1 MRIRVIPR
9 AEQPV
14 MPWANGGGST
24 RQVAI
29 DPPDGS
35 LQRGF
40 RWRVS
45 CAQVAS
51 DGPFSRLPGVDR
63 SLWLVRGR
71 GMRLRFAAREVVLME
86 PMERV
91 DFCGEDEVAA
101 QLLGGPCE
109 DCNVM
114 TRRGEVACDARVHT
128 LAAGQELRL
137 ASAPQILV
145 LVVQGRLA
153 CHGSSVAALS
163 TGDAIHADGGGELR
177 VVAEQATTALV
188 VRVSALRASQ

>member
-1 MRIRVIPR
+1 
-9 AEQPV
+9 

-51 DGPFSRLPGVDR
+51 DGPFSRLLGVDR
-63 SLWLVRGR
+63 SLWLVRGS
-71 GMRLRFAAREVVLME
+71 GMRLRFADREVVLAG
-86 PMERV
+86 PMQRV
-91 DFCGEDEVAA
+91 DFAGEDDVRAE
-101 QLLGGPCE
+101 LLGGPCE

-114 TRRGEVACDARVHT
+114 TARGVATADAFVAVLAQGQSLVVDPSAVRLALVLRGEVTTIDGS
-128 LAAGQELRL
+128 AA
-137 ASAPQILV
+137 AFA
-145 LVVQGRLA
+145 
-153 CHGSSVAALS
+153 
-163 TGDAIHADGGGELR
+163 GDALQLDGDGPFE
-177 VVAEQATTALV
+177 V
-188 VRVSALRASQ
+188 RASVDSAVLAVRFELA

>member
-1 MRIRVIPR
+1 MAAPRIRVIPF

-63 SLWLVRGR
+63 SLWLVRGN
-71 GMRLRFAAREVVLME
+71 GMRIQIADREIVLE
-86 PMERV
+86 RASQRV
-91 DFCGEDEVAA
+91 DFRGEDDARA
-101 QLLGGPCE
+101 SLLDGPCE

-114 TRRGEVACDARVHT
+114 STRGAVVADSRVLSSPGGETLVTHCD
-128 LAAGQELRL
+128 GQALLLVLSGSLRL
-137 ASAPQILV
+137 VDQAIV
-145 LVVQGRLA
+145 LCR
-153 CHGSSVAALS
+153 
-163 TGDAIHADGGGELR
+163 GDAAQWEGSGRIEF
-177 VVAEQATTALV
+177 VVPEPACVL
-188 VRVSALRASQ
+188 SASFR

>member
-1 MRIRVIPR
+1 MASPSRLRVIPL
-9 AEQPV
+9 AEQPL

-45 CAQVAS
+45 CAQVGV

-63 SLWLVRGR
+63 SLWLVRGS
-71 GMRLRFAAREVVLME
+71 GMRLRFADREVVLRE
-86 PMERV
+86 PMQRV
-91 DFCGEDEVAA
+91 DFVGEDDVRAE
-101 QLLGGPCE
+101 LLGGPCE

-114 TRRGEVACDARVHT
+114 TARGVATADAFVAVLAQGQSFVLESSAVRLALVLRGEVTTINGSAAALAGDA
-128 LAAGQELRL
+128 LRL
-137 ASAPQILV
+137 D
-145 LVVQGRLA
+145 
-153 CHGSSVAALS
+153 
-163 TGDAIHADGGGELR
+163 GDGPFE
-177 VVAEQATTALV
+177 V
-188 VRVSALRASQ
+188 RASVDSAVLAVRFESV

>member
-1 MRIRVIPR
+1 MAAPRIRVIPF

-63 SLWLVRGR
+63 SLWLVRGG
-71 GMRLRFAAREVVLME
+71 GMRLRFADREVVLAE
-86 PMERV
+86 PMQRV
-91 DFCGEDEVAA
+91 DFSGEDEVAA
-101 QLLGGPCE
+101 QLLGGPSE

-114 TRRGEVACDARVHT
+114 VTRGVVRAEARIERIVANEAFVLDSAQACMALVLEGGIATCDGRHVADAGDALRVDGPGRVDAR
-128 LAAGQELRL
+128 AGKG
-137 ASAPQILV
+137 SVV
-145 LVVQGRLA
+145 LVARF
-153 CHGSSVAALS
+153 
-163 TGDAIHADGGGELR
+163 
-177 VVAEQATTALV
+177 AEF
-188 VRVSALRASQ
+188 R

>member
-1 MRIRVIPR
+1 
-9 AEQPV
+9 

-45 CAQVAS
+45 CAQVGV

-63 SLWLVRGR
+63 SLWLVRGS
-71 GMRLRFAAREVVLME
+71 GMRLCFADREVVLAA
-86 PMERV
+86 PLERV
-91 DFCGEDEVAA
+91 DFQGEAEVRAE
-101 QLLGGPCE
+101 LLGGPCE

-114 TRRGEVACDARVHT
+114 TARGVATADAFVAVLAQGQSLVVDPSAVRLALVLRGEVTTIDGS
-128 LAAGQELRL
+128 AA
-137 ASAPQILV
+137 AFA
-145 LVVQGRLA
+145 
-153 CHGSSVAALS
+153 
-163 TGDAIHADGGGELR
+163 GDALQLDGDGPFE
-177 VVAEQATTALV
+177 
-188 VRVSALRASQ
+188 VRASVDSALLAVRFESV

>member
-1 MRIRVIPR
+1 MRIRLIPL

-51 DGPFSRLPGVDR
+51 NGPFSRLPGVDR
-63 SLWLVRGR
+63 SLWLVRGD
-71 GMRLRFAAREVVLME
+71 GMRLEIAGRETVLAHVGQ
-86 PMERV
+86 RV
-91 DFCGEDEVAA
+91 DFRGEEQVLAT
-101 QLLGGPCE
+101 LMGGPCE

-114 TRRGEVACDARVHT
+114 TMRDEVVVDASCRT
-128 LAAGQELRL
+128 LAADELLRFECE
-137 ASAPQILV
+137 PQAVVLV
-145 LVVQGRLA
+145 LDG
-153 CHGSSVAALS
+153 ALRILDRPIS
-163 TGDAIHADGGGELR
+163 LGVGDAATWDGPGR
-177 VVAEQATTALV
+177 VECASPTPTTVLLA
-188 VRVSALRASQ
+188 RFR

>member
-114 TRRGEVACDARVHT
+114 ATRGVVRAEARIERIAANDSFTLQSAQACLALVLAGGLAMRDGLHAAVAGDALRIDGLGRVDARAV
-128 LAAGQELRL
+128 EE
-137 ASAPQILV
+137 SVV
-145 LVVQGRLA
+145 LVARFSD
-153 CHGSSVAALS
+153 C
-163 TGDAIHADGGGELR
+163 R
-177 VVAEQATTALV
+177 
-188 VRVSALRASQ
+188 

>member
-1 MRIRVIPR
+1 
-9 AEQPV
+9 

-63 SLWLVRGR
+63 SLWLVRGS
-71 GMRLRFAAREVVLME
+71 GMRLRFADREVVLAE
-86 PMERV
+86 PMQRV
-91 DFCGEDEVAA
+91 DFAGEDDVRAE
-101 QLLGGPCE
+101 LLGGPCE

-114 TRRGEVACDARVHT
+114 TRREVVRADARIEH
-128 LAAGQELRL
+128 LAEQETRQLSTCAQRLVFVLAGRVSIASPSGVDALELL
-137 ASAPQILV
+137 AGDAA
-145 LVVQGRLA
+145 VVESKNAAWL
-153 CHGSSVAALS
+153 SSLQRSLALS
-163 TGDAIHADGGGELR
+163 IAFDL
-177 VVAEQATTALV
+177 LP
-188 VRVSALRASQ
+188 